1 MIDDIF
7 EKELGDRKIF
17 KNMWVLSPHYIP
29 QELPHREVEARQITK
44 FIAPVLRNEKP
55 CNIFI
60 YGLTGTGKTC
70 TSRYITKRLE
80 QLVDDPTK
88 NPNGVKVR
96 VVYINCRAHN
106 KKYQVLMK
114 SLEEP
119 CLNDESLVDTPLKDR
134 ENDRLLGLTPGEL
147 YERLKKV
154 VQNNNLNFILILDE
168 IDKVKDLDDLMYL
181 LTRVNDE
188 LNAGHV
194 SIIGISNKIDV
205 KNRLDPRSK
214 SSLYEEDIIF
224 KPYNAEQLN
233 TILKQ
238 RIKIGLQA
246 DVIDDPTLELIAAL
260 AAQDGDARYSL
271 RLLQKSGEL
280 AQNADRSTILMD
292 DVKKAKLAVEVD
304 RVFEAISTLPEHQQ
318 IVLYSIADIVSR
330 GSSYRKLSGRPLG
343 LLFSGEVYE
352 SYEHFCRKFNRN
364 PRTTRWFREYLNELE
379 MLGLITLTV
388 SGKGIRGNTTLIRL
402 GYDPKEVKAIVNRSL
417 GLE

>member
-7 EKELGDRKIF
+7 EKELEDRKIF
-17 KNMWVLSPHYIP
+17 RNLWVLSPHYVP
-29 QELPHREVEARQITK
+29 HELPHREAEARHITK

-70 TSRYITKRLE
+70 TSKYVTTKLE

-88 NPNGVKVR
+88 NPNKVKVR
-96 VVYINCRAHN
+96 IVYVNCRAHN
-106 KKYQVLMK
+106 KKYQVLMR
-114 SLEEP
+114 SLEDP

-154 VQNNNLNFILILDE
+154 VQGNKLNFIMILDE

-181 LTRVNDE
+181 LTRINDE
-188 LNAGHV
+188 LKDGHV
-194 SIIGISNKIDV
+194 TILGISNRIEV

-214 SSLYEEDIIF
+214 SSLYEEEIVF
-224 KPYNAEQLN
+224 KPYNAEQLT

-238 RIKIGLQA
+238 RVKIGLQP
-246 DVIDDPTLELIAAL
+246 DVIDDSTIELIAAF
-260 AAQDGDARYSL
+260 AAQDGDARYTL

-280 AQNADRSTILMD
+280 AQNVNRSKIQIE

-304 RVFEAISTLPEHQQ
+304 RVFEAISILPEHQQ
-318 IVLYSIADIVSR
+318 IVLYSIADIISK
-330 GSSYRKLSGRPLG
+330 GSSYKKLSDMPAGI
-343 LLFSGEVYE
+343 LFSGEVYE

-402 GYDPKEVKAIVNRSL
+402 GYDPKEVKAIVSRSL
-417 GLE
+417 GLD